1 MTNKPNLVMMTPQV
15 LSVPHLSNL
24 IIVYKNKGL
33 GQHTGYLGSDQ
44 GDQPIRTECG
54 GGVASG
60 RHSVRSFFVP
70 PLPPCQQLEN
80 MSLFSS
86 TNQSCHIH
94 HSSSLYTSFLM
105 IIMLRMSSPNITNA
119 RLDTT
124 KYSPCSLSGWTA
136 L

>member
-1 MTNKPNLVMMTPQV
+1 MTNKANLVMMTPQV

-54 GGVASG
+54 VASG
-60 RHSVRSFFVP
+60 RHLASGVSLS
-70 PLPPCQQLEN
+70 PLPAYQQAEN

-124 KYSPCSLSGWTA
+124 KYSPCSLSVWTA